1 MNITCPNCEKIHK
14 NIKLPFY
21 CSCLQYISVDLIN
34 HINNSKKS
42 MSKPVQTQSPSF
54 IEKAK
59 NFTKSVINHVAKGM
73 VKVSDTVK
81 QERMDI
87 CKSCPFFNQT
97 DPKNP
102 TCNKCGCFLDVKTGW
117 ASEKC
122 PEGKWLEVKT
132 QSSGGCGC
140 SKKT

>member
-1 MNITCPNCEKIHK
+1 MDIQCKKCKKTYKIDFKFNGVFICPD
-14 NIKLPFY
+14 
-21 CSCLQYISVDLIN
+21 CSAPSLAQKAQNFAVSAIN
-34 HINNSKKS
+34 HISN
-42 MSKPVQTQSPSF
+42 
-54 IEKAK
+54 
-59 NFTKSVINHVAKGM
+59 GM
-73 VKVSDTVK
+73 IKVSDLVK
-81 QERMDI
+81 EERMAI
-87 CKSCPFFNQT
+87 CRTCSFFN
-97 DPKNP
+97 PNN

>member
-1 MNITCPNCEKIHK
+1 MNVVCPKCEKIHK

-21 CSCLQYISVDLIN
+21 CSCLTYISEDLLKHIEKYKQKTSPTIN
-34 HINNSKKS
+34 
-42 MSKPVQTQSPSF
+42 QPSF
-54 IEKAK
+54 LEKAT

-102 TCNKCGCFLDVKTGW
+102 TCNKCGCFLEIKTGW

-122 PEGKWLEVKT
+122 PENKWLEVKT

-140 SKKT
+140 SEKT